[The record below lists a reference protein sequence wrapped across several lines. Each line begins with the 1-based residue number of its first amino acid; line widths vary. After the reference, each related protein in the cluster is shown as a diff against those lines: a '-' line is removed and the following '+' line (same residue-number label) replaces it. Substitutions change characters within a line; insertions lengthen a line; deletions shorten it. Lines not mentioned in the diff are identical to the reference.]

1 MLLAKGRSL
10 TLEGANVVAPELG
23 LVCEGRVLSL
33 EVEMHFSQTSIGHL
47 TQENRHL
54 EKISRNSNLKGV
66 RFWDIIKIS
75 RQAHTYIGT
84 QKTSIQAHSH
94 IGSTSMGG
102 SYLHGQTSV
111 QLHTQVHSRLVQ
123 FTTRCNSFPLRIII
137 QIHLSS
143 CSPTTFAEAFTY
155 TTYELF
161 PTKIFHFN

>member
-23 LVCEGRVLSL
+23 LVCEGRVLSI

-75 RQAHTYIGT
+75 R
-84 QKTSIQAHSH
+84 
-94 IGSTSMGG
+94 
-102 SYLHGQTSV
+102 
-111 QLHTQVHSRLVQ
+111 
-123 FTTRCNSFPLRIII
+123 
-137 QIHLSS
+137 
-143 CSPTTFAEAFTY
+143 
-155 TTYELF
+155 
-161 PTKIFHFN
+161 